1 MKKTTLQRYT
11 RQERLS
17 SILSLILVNQ
27 MSINSKKILIGYKES
42 FKLRYFVK
50 SSP

>member
-1 MKKTTLQRYT
+1 MKKPHCKDTL